1 MKKFLMTTALAVML
15 VLMLVVFAA
24 CGGDAVSQDT
34 SAQDTDPMSEISTQA
49 DTSAEEA
56 TNAPAE
62 ETNTQA
68 PVETAADTQVA
79 PETDAPTETM
89 PEETE
94 APVETV
100 ARVEDTRELT
110 PAEYSVL
117 NITGTDDFGRYI
129 SPVDGKTNEDRYVG
143 MFFFLTLGQHDNH
156 NGIFDVNLITANGT
170 NHKAFTDYNTVIT
183 PVGSAHFWGE
193 PVWGYYNSEDPW
205 VIRKQVEMLTMAG
218 VDFLVLDTSNNVLY
232 ERVTAQLFA
241 ILQEYYDQGWDVP
254 KVVYYLGKHD
264 LNADKNVFKQVYN
277 IFYENDTY
285 KDLWFTPND
294 PEKPMIIAPDNVIDN
309 LKTSALASEKALYDF
324 FDFRVTQWPI
334 DAPVNEPVYEYGA
347 PWIDFTLPQTSQEGW
362 ISVSCA
368 QHVSVNMTDIQHSRG
383 RGWTPITYNEKKG
396 EWRGRNDHDNWR
408 MGPNFQAQWDT
419 VLNMTAEEKQ
429 QNARFVFLTGWNEW
443 VAQKLDG
450 GNGYYYMC
458 DTYNPE
464 YSRDLEPSRSEGMK
478 DYFYLQT
485 VMNIHNDN
493 YDAAVHYTYDVAT
506 PDITKDDTA
515 VWSTSQAVYRDFT
528 GECIAR
534 DFKSMDRKKQ
544 YVDNS
549 NRNDIDT
556 VTILHDSEYLY
567 FRVTCVSDITAY
579 TAGDTGWMNLWI
591 RTDAAGE
598 ETLNGYDFVINRQIS
613 GSKTE
618 ILRCK
623 SASDMTSVGQ
633 GDVNVFGNVM
643 VVRVPLAALG
653 LDENNYHVQ
662 FKVTDNVQ
670 DMENDILNMYCT
682 GDAAPIGSLNFSYGY

>member
-1 MKKFLMTTALAVML
+1 MRKFHKLLTLVLAVVM
-15 VLMLVVFAA
+15 VLSLMAS
-24 CGGDAVSQDT
+24 CGGRGGTTETTVS
-34 SAQDTDPMSEISTQA
+34 
-49 DTSAEEA
+49 
-56 TNAPAE
+56 
-62 ETNTQA
+62 
-68 PVETAADTQVA
+68 
-79 PETDAPTETM
+79 ETDAPA
-89 PEETE
+89 TE
-94 APVETV
+94 APSAAPDTEEPSEAETEVETDAPAV
-100 ARVEDTRELT
+100 DTVKRVEDTRDLT
-110 PAEYSVL
+110 AAEYSIL
-117 NITGTDDFGRYI
+117 NITGTDDFGRVI
-129 SPVDGKTNEDRYVG
+129 NPVDGRIDDDRYVG

-156 NGIFDVNLITANGT
+156 NGIFDVNLITAEGT
-170 NHKAFTDYNTVIT
+170 HHKAFTYYDTFIT

-241 ILQEYYDQGWDVP
+241 ILQEYHDQGWDVP

-264 LNADKNVFKQVYN
+264 LNADISVFKQVYN
-277 IFYENDTY
+277 IFYKNDTY

-294 PEKPMIIAPDNVIDN
+294 PTKPMIIAPDNVIASFKD
-309 LKTSALASEKALYDF
+309 SANASEKALYDF

-347 PWIDFTLPQTSQEGW
+347 PWIDFSLPQTSQEGW

-368 QHVSVNMTDIQHSRG
+368 QHVSVNMTDIQNSRG
-383 RGWTPITYNEKKG
+383 RGWTPVSYHENRD
-396 EWRGRNDHDNWR
+396 EWRGRNDHENWR
-408 MGPNFQAQWDT
+408 KGPNFQAQWDT
-419 VLNMTAEEKQ
+419 VLNMTAEEKKAD
-429 QNARFVFLTGWNEW
+429 ARFVFLTGWNEW
-443 VAQKLDG
+443 VAQKIRISE
-450 GNGYYYMC
+450 NNYYMV

-464 YSRDLEPSRSEGMK
+464 YSRDLEPSRSDGMK
-478 DYFYLQT
+478 DYFFLQT

-493 YDAAVHYTYDVAT
+493 YSAAIHYTYDPAT

-515 VWSTSQAVYRDFT
+515 VWDTSKAVYRDFT
-528 GECIAR
+528 GECIPR
-534 DFKSMDRKKQ
+534 DFKNMDRSMN

-556 VTILHDSEYLY
+556 VTVLRDSEYLY
-567 FRVTCVSDITAY
+567 FRVTCVNDITAY
-579 TAGDTGWMNLWI
+579 DEGDTGWMNLWI

-598 ETLNGYDFVINRQIS
+598 DTLNGYDFVINRQVS
-613 GSKTE
+613 GGKTE

-623 SASDMTSVGQ
+623 SADDMTGVGQ

-643 VVRVPLAALG
+643 VVRVPLEALG
-653 LDENNYHVQ
+653 LNAANYHVQ

-670 DMENDILNMYCT
+670 NVENDILNLYST